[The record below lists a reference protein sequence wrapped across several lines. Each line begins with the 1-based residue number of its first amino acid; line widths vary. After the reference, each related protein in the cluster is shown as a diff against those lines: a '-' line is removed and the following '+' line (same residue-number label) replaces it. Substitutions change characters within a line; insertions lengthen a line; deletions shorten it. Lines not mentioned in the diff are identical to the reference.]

1 MVLSSELLAGILEEV
16 RPLLGQGKVAD
27 YIPALAQVPADRL
40 GIAVCTV
47 EGELFTAGDAFEPFS
62 IQSISKALSLTLAL
76 TLYQEEEIWAR
87 VGKEPSGQPFNS
99 LVQLEFEQGIPRNPF
114 INAGAL
120 VVSDLLETRLTAP
133 RQRTLELVRR
143 LCGNPAIMAD
153 QVVAR
158 SEYQHSARNAAI
170 AYLMKAYGNFENEV
184 DKVLQSYF
192 NACAIR
198 MSCVDLARAFVYLA
212 NRGVPLGEST
222 PLLPARTTKQVN
234 ALLATCGLYD
244 EAGDFAYRVG
254 MPGKSG
260 VGGGIMALIPE
271 SFPSASGHPSSTRRA
286 TPWPGRRRWSCWPSA
301 WAAPFFNSLHYAS
314 RRHHETNDWTVAKLP
329 DRLAALVCLA
339 RAGR

>member
-99 LVQLEFEQGIPRNPF
+99 IVQLEFEQGIPRNPF

-260 VGGGIMALIPE
+260 VGGGIMALIPGE
-271 SFPSASGHPSSTRRA
+271 LSICV
-286 TPWPGRRRWSCWPSA
+286 WSPELNKA
-301 WAAPFFNSLHYAS
+301 GNSLAG
-314 RRHHETNDWTVAKLP
+314 T
-329 DRLAALVCLA
+329 AALELLA
-339 RAGR
+339 ERLGRSIF

>member
-1 MVLSSELLAGILEEV
+1 MVLSSDLLAGILEEV

-222 PLLPARTTKQVN
+222 PLLPTRTTKQVN

-260 VGGGIMALIPE
+260 VGGGIMALIPGE
-271 SFPSASGHPSSTRRA
+271 LSICV
-286 TPWPGRRRWSCWPSA
+286 WSPELNKA
-301 WAAPFFNSLHYAS
+301 GNSLAG
-314 RRHHETNDWTVAKLP
+314 T
-329 DRLAALVCLA
+329 AALELLA
-339 RAGR
+339 ERLGRSIF

>member
-260 VGGGIMALIPE
+260 VGGGIMALIPGE
-271 SFPSASGHPSSTRRA
+271 LTVCV
-286 TPWPGRRRWSCWPSA
+286 WSPELNKA
-301 WAAPFFNSLHYAS
+301 GNSLAG
-314 RRHHETNDWTVAKLP
+314 T
-329 DRLAALVCLA
+329 AALELLA
-339 RAGR
+339 ERLGRSIF

>member
-47 EGELFTAGDAFEPFS
+47 EGELYTAGDAFEPFS

-260 VGGGIMALIPE
+260 VGGGIMALIPGE
-271 SFPSASGHPSSTRRA
+271 LSICV
-286 TPWPGRRRWSCWPSA
+286 WSPELNKA
-301 WAAPFFNSLHYAS
+301 GNSLAG
-314 RRHHETNDWTVAKLP
+314 T
-329 DRLAALVCLA
+329 AALELLA
-339 RAGR
+339 ERLGRSIF

>member
-1 MVLSSELLAGILEEV
+1 
-16 RPLLGQGKVAD
+16 
-27 YIPALAQVPADRL
+27 
-40 GIAVCTV
+40 
-47 EGELFTAGDAFEPFS
+47 
-62 IQSISKALSLTLAL
+62 
-76 TLYQEEEIWAR
+76 

-212 NRGVPLGEST
+212 NRGVPLGEHA
-222 PLLPARTTKQVN
+222 LLPARTTKQVN

-260 VGGGIMALIPE
+260 VGA
-271 SFPSASGHPSSTRRA
+271 ASWR
-286 TPWPGRRRWSCWPSA
+286 
-301 WAAPFFNSLHYAS
+301 
-314 RRHHETNDWTVAKLP
+314 
-329 DRLAALVCLA
+329 
-339 RAGR
+339 

>member
-260 VGGGIMALIPE
+260 VGGGILALIPGE
-271 SFPSASGHPSSTRRA
+271 LSICV
-286 TPWPGRRRWSCWPSA
+286 WSPELNKA
-301 WAAPFFNSLHYAS
+301 GNSLAG
-314 RRHHETNDWTVAKLP
+314 T
-329 DRLAALVCLA
+329 AALELLA
-339 RAGR
+339 ERLGRSIF

>member
-1 MVLSSELLAGILEEV
+1 MLEEV

-260 VGGGIMALIPE
+260 VGGGIMALIPGE
-271 SFPSASGHPSSTRRA
+271 LSICV
-286 TPWPGRRRWSCWPSA
+286 WSPELNKA
-301 WAAPFFNSLHYAS
+301 GNSLAG
-314 RRHHETNDWTVAKLP
+314 T
-329 DRLAALVCLA
+329 AALELLA
-339 RAGR
+339 ERLGRSIF

>member
-1 MVLSSELLAGILEEV
+1 MVLSSELLASILDEV

-47 EGELFTAGDAFEPFS
+47 EGELFTAGDASEPFS

-143 LCGNPAIMAD
+143 LSGNPAIMAD

-198 MSCVDLARAFVYLA
+198 MSCVDLARAFIYLA
-212 NRGVPLGEST
+212 NRGVPLGATT

-260 VGGGIMALIPE
+260 VGGGIIALIPGE
-271 SFPSASGHPSSTRRA
+271 LCACV
-286 TPWPGRRRWSCWPSA
+286 WSPELNKA
-301 WAAPFFNSLHYAS
+301 GNSLAG
-314 RRHHETNDWTVAKLP
+314 T
-329 DRLAALVCLA
+329 AALELLA
-339 RAGR
+339 ERLGRSIF

>member
-260 VGGGIMALIPE
+260 VGGGIMALIPGE
-271 SFPSASGHPSSTRRA
+271 LSICV
-286 TPWPGRRRWSCWPSA
+286 WSPELNKA
-301 WAAPFFNSLHYAS
+301 GNSLAG
-314 RRHHETNDWTVAKLP
+314 T
-329 DRLAALVCLA
+329 AALEQLA
-339 RAGR
+339 ERLGRSIF

>member
-47 EGELFTAGDAFEPFS
+47 EGELFTAGDALEPFS

-260 VGGGIMALIPE
+260 VGGGIMALIPGE
-271 SFPSASGHPSSTRRA
+271 LSICV
-286 TPWPGRRRWSCWPSA
+286 WSPELNKA
-301 WAAPFFNSLHYAS
+301 GNSLAG
-314 RRHHETNDWTVAKLP
+314 T
-329 DRLAALVCLA
+329 AALELLA
-339 RAGR
+339 ERLGRSIF

>member
-27 YIPALAQVPADRL
+27 YIPALAQVHADRL

-260 VGGGIMALIPE
+260 VGGGIMALIPGE
-271 SFPSASGHPSSTRRA
+271 LSICV
-286 TPWPGRRRWSCWPSA
+286 WSPELNKA
-301 WAAPFFNSLHYAS
+301 GNSLAG
-314 RRHHETNDWTVAKLP
+314 T
-329 DRLAALVCLA
+329 AALELLA
-339 RAGR
+339 ERLGRSIF

>member
-1 MVLSSELLAGILEEV
+1 MQALLNEILEQV
-16 RPLLGQGKVAD
+16 RPLIGQGKVAD
-27 YIPALAQVPADRL
+27 YIPALADVPANQL
-40 GIAVCTV
+40 GIAVYSND
-47 EGELFTAGDAFEPFS
+47 GELYCAGDADTAFS
-62 IQSISKALSLTLAL
+62 VQSISKVFSLVQAI
-76 TLYQEEEIWAR
+76 QHSGEDIWQR
-87 VGKEPSGQPFNS
+87 LGHEPSGQPFNS

-143 LCGNPAIMAD
+143 LSGNPAIMAD

-198 MSCVDLARAFVYLA
+198 MSCVDLARAFIYLA
-212 NRGVPLGEST
+212 NRGVPLGAGE

-260 VGGGIMALIPE
+260 VGGGIMALIPGE
-271 SFPSASGHPSSTRRA
+271 LCVCV
-286 TPWPGRRRWSCWPSA
+286 WSPELNKA
-301 WAAPFFNSLHYAS
+301 GNSLAG
-314 RRHHETNDWTVAKLP
+314 T
-329 DRLAALVCLA
+329 AALELLA
-339 RAGR
+339 ERLGRSIF

>member
-47 EGELFTAGDAFEPFS
+47 EGELFTAGDAFELFS

-260 VGGGIMALIPE
+260 VGGGIMALIPGE
-271 SFPSASGHPSSTRRA
+271 LSICV
-286 TPWPGRRRWSCWPSA
+286 WSPELNKA
-301 WAAPFFNSLHYAS
+301 GNSLAG
-314 RRHHETNDWTVAKLP
+314 T
-329 DRLAALVCLA
+329 AALELLA
-339 RAGR
+339 ERLGRSIF

>member
-1 MVLSSELLAGILEEV
+1 MVLSSELLAGILKEV

-260 VGGGIMALIPE
+260 VGGGIMALIPGE
-271 SFPSASGHPSSTRRA
+271 LSICV
-286 TPWPGRRRWSCWPSA
+286 WSPELNKA
-301 WAAPFFNSLHYAS
+301 GNSLAG
-314 RRHHETNDWTVAKLP
+314 T
-329 DRLAALVCLA
+329 AALELLA
-339 RAGR
+339 ERLGRSIF

>member
-260 VGGGIMALIPE
+260 VWGGIMALIPGE
-271 SFPSASGHPSSTRRA
+271 LSICV
-286 TPWPGRRRWSCWPSA
+286 WSPELNKA
-301 WAAPFFNSLHYAS
+301 GNSLAG
-314 RRHHETNDWTVAKLP
+314 T
-329 DRLAALVCLA
+329 AALELLA
-339 RAGR
+339 ERLGRSIF

>member
-1 MVLSSELLAGILEEV
+1 MVLSSELLASILEEV

-143 LCGNPAIMAD
+143 LSGNPAIMAD

-198 MSCVDLARAFVYLA
+198 MSCVDLARAFIYLA
-212 NRGVPLGEST
+212 NRGVPLGESV

-260 VGGGIMALIPE
+260 VGGGIIALIPGE
-271 SFPSASGHPSSTRRA
+271 LSVCV
-286 TPWPGRRRWSCWPSA
+286 WSPELNKA
-301 WAAPFFNSLHYAS
+301 GNSLAG
-314 RRHHETNDWTVAKLP
+314 T
-329 DRLAALVCLA
+329 AALELLA
-339 RAGR
+339 ERLGRSIF